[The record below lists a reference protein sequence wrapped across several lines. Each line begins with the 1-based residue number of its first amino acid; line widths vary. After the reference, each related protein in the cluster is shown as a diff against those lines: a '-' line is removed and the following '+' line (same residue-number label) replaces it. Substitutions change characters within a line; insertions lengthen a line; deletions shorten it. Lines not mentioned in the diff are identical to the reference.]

1 MFVRATAAVSR
12 VIPKSSQML
21 FPTRSEESALLMW
34 REGAPTRDPH
44 SNVAT
49 GVAARQMCLA
59 LAWRSALALPSSFPT
74 LVTLSDLNLSS
85 RAKSRDLLFCF
96 YGPPNG
102 EFLALLL
109 RCHSERTN
117 DLSSRAKSRDL
128 LFSCS
133 TARLTRNF

>member
-21 FPTRSEESALLMW
+21 FPARSEESALLMW
-34 REGAPTRDPH
+34 HEGAPTRDPH
-44 SNVAT
+44 SNAVT
-49 GVAARQMCLA
+49 GVPPSNLT

-74 LVTLSDLNLSS
+74 LVIPSEVEGPAVRL
-85 RAKSRDLLFCF
+85 F
-96 YGPPNG
+96 YGPPNE
-102 EFLALLL
+102 EFPALLL
-109 RCHSERTN
+109 RCHCERTN

-128 LFSCS
+128 LFGCS